1 MQQTSLTWPVSM
13 LRCTHRR
20 RERVIAWKRVAV
32 RAGMLFVPALVLGE
46 LGEWNIRILHYYAL
60 WLLLL
65 LLLSVLRV
73 TLLIIAA
80 VLAAICPAFRS
91 PPITRQRERIPPGME
106 PVTASEQPVGKL
118 DSADRR
124 QRCAAGARSCGA
136 PWVAEEVTSGLTGGS
151 GGGG

>member
-1 MQQTSLTWPVSM
+1 
-13 LRCTHRR
+13 
-20 RERVIAWKRVAV
+20 
-32 RAGMLFVPALVLGE
+32 MLFVLALVLGE
-46 LGEWNIRILHYYAL
+46 LGEWNIQILHYYAL

-73 TLLIIAA
+73 SLLIIAG
-80 VLAAICPAFRS
+80 VLAMICPAFKIAADHAAAS
-91 PPITRQRERIPPGME
+91 WGSLPGME

-118 DSADRR
+118 GSADRR

-136 PWVAEEVTSGLTGGS
+136 PWVAGEVASGPIGGS